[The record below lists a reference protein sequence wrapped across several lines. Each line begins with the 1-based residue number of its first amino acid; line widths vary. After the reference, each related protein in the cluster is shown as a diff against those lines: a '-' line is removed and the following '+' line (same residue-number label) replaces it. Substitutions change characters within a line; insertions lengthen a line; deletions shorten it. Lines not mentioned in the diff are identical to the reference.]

1 MEIGKDEGAGGGEK
15 AGNSKKQSSRSLF
28 PSPSHKQVGIK
39 KKRYVGML
47 NTYMLQTVTQ
57 IFNNWRQK
65 VQRSR
70 SVVTKIKRPL
80 QPSC

>member
-57 IFNNWRQK
+57 IFNN
-65 VQRSR
+65 VCY
-70 SVVTKIKRPL
+70 PA
-80 QPSC
+80 